1 MNSERT
7 INYTNRD
14 FSGIKEQLITLAKNY
29 FPDTYTDFTATSP
42 GMMFIE
48 MAAYVGDIL
57 SFYQD
62 KQLQETFLQYAQNP
76 KGLYSLAYMMGYRPK
91 VTTVSTVELSMF
103 QEVSAISSSAG
114 IYPDWSQAAI
124 VGEGATVNCSIP
136 NNQSFITEDP
146 VDFSFS
152 SSLDP
157 TTITALYSGED
168 ETNPDSF
175 LLEKKVKAY
184 SGTIKTITKTFGAYE
199 KYPTFEI
206 EDSNIVGILDVH
218 ELGTND
224 ESGEWVEVPFLG
236 QDTVFKAT
244 PNEGENADT
253 VPYII
258 SLKKVPKRFV
268 TRFNSKGNLE
278 IQFGA
283 GMYADDQDEENFLP
297 DPLSLRPGIQEN
309 PAANKFDTAYD
320 PSNFL
325 FTKSY
330 GLVPTSTTLVFRYV
344 TGGGVTS
351 NVPANVIT
359 VPGTGFPAG
368 ASITVT
374 NQEASTGGRDG
385 DSLEEIKEN
394 SMRAFAEQKRAVT
407 LKDLNIRALS
417 MPVRFGTVAKVYA
430 MKDNI
435 LGGDERDP
443 LNISLYLLGMDT
455 EGHLVLPNDT
465 LKQNLKTYLS
475 DYTMLTDTIDLKDAY
490 VINIGIQY
498 DVVLRRGFSSTD
510 VLLRCNR
517 ILQNYF
523 NTKNRAIN
531 ETINLVEI
539 QNLLNQVLGVQVV
552 KDVKVVNKV
561 GVEGNLEYSEYAYD
575 VKAATRN
582 GIVYPSYDISF
593 FEVKYPDVD
602 IEGRIVTL

>member
-91 VTTVSTVELSMF
+91 MTTVSNVELTVF
-103 QEVSAISSSAG
+103 QEVGAISGSDG
-114 IYPDWSQAAI
+114 INPDWSQAVI
-124 VGEGATVNCSIP
+124 IDEGAVVGCSIP
-136 NNQSFITEDP
+136 NNQTFILEDP

-157 TTITALYSGED
+157 TVVTALYSGED

-184 SGTIKTITKTFGAYE
+184 SGTIKAVNKTFGAYE

-206 EDSNIVGILDVH
+206 EDSNIVGIIDVH
-218 ELGTND
+218 EYGTAD

-236 QDTVFKAT
+236 QDTIFEAT
-244 PNEGENADT
+244 PNQGENADT
-253 VPYII
+253 VPYVI

-268 TRFNSKGNLE
+268 TRFNNKGNLE
-278 IQFGA
+278 VQFGA
-283 GMYADDQDEENFLP
+283 GMYADDQDEDDFLP
-297 DPLSLRPGIQEN
+297 DPLSLRPGVQEN

-330 GLVPTSTTLVFRYV
+330 GLVPTNVTLTFRYV
-344 TGGGVTS
+344 VGGGVQS

-359 VPGTGFPAG
+359 MPGAGFPAG
-368 ASITVT
+368 AVITVT
-374 NQEASTGGRDG
+374 NQEAATGGRDG
-385 DSLEEIKEN
+385 DSLEEIREN

-407 LKDLNIRALS
+407 LKDFNVRALS
-417 MPVRFGTVAKVYA
+417 MPPRFGTVAKVYA
-430 MKDNI
+430 MKDSI

-443 LNISLYLLGMDT
+443 LNISLYLLGCDT
-455 EGHLVLPNDT
+455 EGHLMLPNDT
-465 LKQNLKTYLS
+465 LKQNLRTYLS
-475 DYTMLTDTIDLKDAY
+475 DYIMLTDTVDLKDAY
-490 VINIGIQY
+490 IINIGVQY
-498 DVVLRRGFSSTD
+498 DIVLRQGFNSTD
-510 VLLRCNR
+510 VLLRCNQL
-517 ILQNYF
+517 LQDYF

-531 ETINLVEI
+531 QTINLVEV

-552 KDVKVVNKV
+552 KDVKVINKV
-561 GVEGNLEYSEYAYD
+561 GTDGDQTYSEYTYD
-575 VKAATRN
+575 IKAATRN

-593 FEVKYPDVD
+593 FEVKYPEID